1 MVLNSLNL
9 NTLANSI
16 MDHGQIRQKLSEFYQ
31 SCSDYSFSD
40 AIIVMQGLA
49 EYACLFCL
57 KFFFETVFPIM

>member
-40 AIIVMQGLA
+40 ATIDMEGLA
-49 EYACLFCL
+49 EYACLFVL
-57 KFFFETVFPIM
+57 SSFLRQFSQ